1 MTALELKVL
10 NKRYLTTTMDTK
22 FLRSLIFP
30 LPPNE
35 VRENLC
41 LHYMPFWF
49 SIQEHIFI
57 ARLLENFHRICCTK
71 GAEWFDRVIQFP
83 AGVFSHHC
91 SNNNL
96 SSFLCQT
103 TVLKSILVKLS
114 LEFLHDTHGNQQL
127 KGNIY
132 RYLNGISAH
141 YIQSPI

>member
-1 MTALELKVL
+1 M
-10 NKRYLTTTMDTK
+10 
-22 FLRSLIFP
+22 
-30 LPPNE
+30 
-35 VRENLC
+35 
-41 LHYMPFWF
+41 
-49 SIQEHIFI
+49 
-57 ARLLENFHRICCTK
+57 ARLLKNFHWICCTK

-103 TVLKSILVKLS
+103 TVLKSVLVKLS

-141 YIQSPI
+141 YIQSPIYRAPLLVLSPSMRDRITWFNTHITCVSFFSSNHTNSRLISRRENKRIHETSST